1 MREVHVW
8 ADRAWGLQD
17 AASAEKFDKPH
28 GFYNGIQIVDR
39 FKEEMPAPAHKHFD
53 LWLGPAPAR
62 PYPRDVFPGPALV
75 SLVGLR
81 ATAR

>member
-1 MREVHVW
+1 VKEVHVW

-17 AASAEKFDKPH
+17 AAAAEKFDKPH

-39 FKEEMPAPAHKHFD
+39 FPEEMQVPPNIDWD

-62 PYPRDVFPGPALV
+62 PFH
-75 SLVGLR
+75 
-81 ATAR
+81 ATYFRVRGGIAGGILAMGR